1 MEESQHHPPAQEAQC
16 RVQESVPTEGSAQ
29 LGMKRKPGRPA
40 AQTAPRTHPRAQSQ
54 PAMGL
59 STPGSDPEPR
69 EPLPLR
75 QQEDLEHSTAE
86 HRDCSQRRHPVLG
99 IPWDSLRRFQSPD
112 AHTTRLAMGAG
123 PREPL
128 KGNRDLS
135 LLSQRHRASW
145 VLASTLG
152 RLDLCACRTP
162 SPRHPCP
169 TPLSPNVH
177 LQVHLP
183 LLGLWQE
190 NLSLG
195 MSYHLCRESLP
206 WLLPKT
212 RCP

>member
-86 HRDCSQRRHPVLG
+86 HR
-99 IPWDSLRRFQSPD
+99 
-112 AHTTRLAMGAG
+112 GAG